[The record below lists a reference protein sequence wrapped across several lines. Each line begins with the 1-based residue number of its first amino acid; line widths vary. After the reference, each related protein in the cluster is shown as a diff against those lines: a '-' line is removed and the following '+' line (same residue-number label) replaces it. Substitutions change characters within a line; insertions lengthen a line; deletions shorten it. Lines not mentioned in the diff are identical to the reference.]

1 MKLTKKMPK
10 NGDVARRAWGLLRLA
25 LLWARKG
32 GVFKR
37 RLMMELRLV
46 PKFLKGL
53 GHSTSVHTRG
63 GDRQLRYKERQ
74 FSFDET
80 PIIDVKAVHRSA
92 SMRFLLPCISAEA
105 VDFDRFDDLGIDD
118 YDEGVYRCDSRSTK
132 SCSTASTSSDI
143 VEDEEE
149 KDEDE
154 EWGYEGCDEKSPFPY
169 IFPVEEEGIDSKAE
183 RFIAKF
189 YEQMKLQSRQISDL
203 EDNEMLRRGATY

>member
-1 MKLTKKMPK
+1 MKLTKKMPKK

-37 RLMMELRLV
+37 RLMTELRLV

-53 GHSTSVHTRG
+53 GHSTTAHAR
-63 GDRQLRYKERQ
+63 GDRRLHYKERQ

-105 VDFDRFDDLGIDD
+105 VDFDRYDDLGIDE
-118 YDEGVYRCDSRSTK
+118 YDDEIHRCGSSE
-132 SCSTASTSSDI
+132 CSDI
-143 VEDEEE
+143 VEE
-149 KDEDE
+149 E
-154 EWGYEGCDEKSPFPY
+154 EWGYEGCDEKSPRLYRFPA
-169 IFPVEEEGIDSKAE
+169 EEEGIDSKAE
-183 RFIAKF
+183 KFIAKF
-189 YEQMKLQSRQISDL
+189 YEQMKLQTQSSDL
-203 EDNEMLRRGATY
+203 EYREMLRRGASY